1 MQVNSWVGLY
11 MRATCLAISRVVNS
25 PHAVNVEL
33 IEKPGL
39 GIATIKIFRKPQ
51 RKESVAPVV

>member
-1 MQVNSWVGLY
+1 

-25 PHAVNVEL
+25 PQSLKIPNAVNDQL
-33 IEKPGL
+33 FEKPGL

-51 RKESVAPVV
+51 RKVSVLPVV